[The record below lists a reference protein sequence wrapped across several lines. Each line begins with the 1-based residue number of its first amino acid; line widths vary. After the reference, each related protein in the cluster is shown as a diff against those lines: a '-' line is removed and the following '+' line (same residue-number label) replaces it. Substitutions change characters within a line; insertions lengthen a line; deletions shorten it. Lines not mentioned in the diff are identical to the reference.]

1 MTMLIGLGLGP
12 GDPELLTLKAV
23 RILREA
29 DAVFVPGDI
38 AQKLVAP
45 YREAEVLSFPMT
57 GNEARIRKAVGEAAD
72 RIARVAVKG
81 TAVFALLGDPN
92 VYSTYARLLGVIR
105 ETHPGIPCR
114 TVPGVSSITAFAS
127 VAGITLSGGFS
138 VSDGKGERGRILL
151 KVRRPREEAERLAS
165 EGFREFVLVER
176 MFLDGEKVYRGELPE
191 TSTYFSILYAER

>member
-1 MTMLIGLGLGP
+1 MLIGLGLGP
-12 GDPELLTLKAV
+12 GDPELLTLRAV
-23 RILREA
+23 RLLREA
-29 DAVFVPGDI
+29 DAVFVPGGI
-38 AQKLVAP
+38 AQRLVAP

-57 GNEARIRKAVGEAAD
+57 EDEGAIRQAVGEAAE
-72 RIARVAVKG
+72 RIARVAATG

-105 ETHPGIPCR
+105 ERHPEIPCR

-127 VAGITLSGGFS
+127 VAGITLPGGFS

-151 KVRRPREEAERLAS
+151 KVRRPREEAERLAR

-176 MFLDGEKVYRGELPE
+176 MFLDGERVYRGQLPE
-191 TSTYFSILYAER
+191 ESTYFSILYAER